1 MVDSGRTDTR
11 RPTLYP
17 GSGSPALLFPE
28 ELPPMSDV
36 ASDTMSLERRVDALR
51 KTIEKLN
58 FDDFILDQ
66 PTATDAEYD
75 AFVRELR
82 NIEAEHPELITPES
96 PTQRVGAAPQG
107 RFSQIRHPL
116 PMLSL
121 SNVYSRDEV
130 AAWAARL
137 DRILPRAE
145 FTFVTEPKIDGLAVA
160 LTYSDGLL
168 QRGATRGDGVTGED
182 VTSNLR
188 TIRNIP
194 LRLMQEDGASVP
206 SIIEVR
212 GEVFMRHVDFETLNE
227 RIERT
232 SGRPFMNPRNAAA
245 GSLRQLDPAITA
257 QRPLRLLAYGIGYA
271 EGGLAVSSHAEA
283 LAELRRLG
291 FETSPDAALHHS
303 IDDVWDRCEWWLERR
318 GALPFEIDGVVV
330 KVNDLRQQEELGY
343 VSREPPWATAYKFPA
358 NQKTSRI
365 NDIVVNVGRTG
376 ALTPLAMLEPV
387 NIGGVI
393 VSRATLHNEDEIRRK
408 DIRIGDSVVVQRAG
422 DVIPQVVQVITERR
436 TGDEREFVMPELC
449 PVCDSPT
456 YRTEGE
462 AVRYCTN
469 SACPAQLKRHIHHFV
484 SRGGMD
490 IEGLGEKL
498 ANRFVDLGMI
508 CDLGDVYSLNWE
520 SIAELEGL
528 GEISVNNL
536 RAAVEASKERPLERL
551 IFALGIPNVGER
563 SSRLLA
569 DRFHSLDNLIAADV
583 DTLDSVP
590 GIGAVQAQSVFDF
603 LHTPENLAVIEKLR
617 AAGVKMVDDD
627 AGDGPADGT
636 LAGKTVV
643 LTGRLLNMTRT
654 EAEAALRRSGA
665 NVAGSVSKKT
675 SAVFAG
681 EDAGSKADRARELG
695 VPVLGEDQLMAI
707 LGGAPLPNG
716 KDLKT

>member
-1 MVDSGRTDTR
+1 
-11 RPTLYP
+11 
-17 GSGSPALLFPE
+17 
-28 ELPPMSDV
+28 MSDV
-36 ASDTMSLERRVDALR
+36 ASDTLSLERRVDALR
-51 KTIEKLN
+51 KKIEKLN
-58 FDDFILDQ
+58 YDYYILDQ

-75 AFVRELR
+75 ALLRELR
-82 NIEAEHPELITPES
+82 AIEAEYPELVTPES
-96 PTQRVGAAPQG
+96 PTQRVGISPQG
-107 RFSQIRHPL
+107 RFSQVRHPL

-121 SNVYSRDEV
+121 SNVYGRDGLE
-130 AAWAARL
+130 AWAARL
-137 DRILPRAE
+137 ERVLPRAD
-145 FTFVTEPKIDGLAVA
+145 FTYVTEPKIDGLAVA

-182 VTSNLR
+182 VTANLR
-188 TIRNIP
+188 TIRNVP
-194 LRLMQEDGASVP
+194 LRLLDGDAAGVP
-206 SIIEVR
+206 RIIEVR
-212 GEVFMRHVDFETLNE
+212 GEVFMRHADFLNLNE
-227 RIERT
+227 RIEGEG
-232 SGRPFMNPRNAAA
+232 GRQFMNPRNAAA

-271 EGGLAVSSHAEA
+271 EGGRVISSHGEA

-291 FETSPDAALHHS
+291 FETSPGAALDES
-303 IDDVWDRCEWWLERR
+303 IDGVWTRCEEWLDRR
-318 GALPFEIDGVVV
+318 SSLPFEIDGVVI

-343 VSREPPWATAYKFPA
+343 VSREPRWATAYKFPA
-358 NQKTSRI
+358 TQQTSRI

-408 DIRIGDSVVVQRAG
+408 DIRIGDTVVVQRAG

-436 TGDEREFVMPELC
+436 TGHEREFIMPELC
-449 PVCDSPT
+449 PVCGSPT
-456 YRTEGE
+456 HRAVGE

-508 CDLGDVYSLNWE
+508 RDLGDIYSLDWE
-520 SIAELEGL
+520 SLTELEGL
-528 GEISVNNL
+528 GETSVTNL
-536 RAAVEASKERPLERL
+536 RAAVEASKDRPLERL
-551 IFALGIPNVGER
+551 IYALGIPNVGER

-583 DTLDSVP
+583 GTLDSVP
-590 GIGAVQAQSVFDF
+590 GIGSVQAENVQDF
-603 LHTPENLAVIEKLR
+603 LNTPANQVVIEKLR
-617 AAGVKMVDDD
+617 AAGVKVVDDD
-627 AGDGPADGT
+627 AGGGPADGP

-643 LTGRLLNMTRT
+643 LTGRLATMTRP
-654 EAEAALRRSGA
+654 EAEAALRRAGA

-695 VPVLGEDQLMAI
+695 VPVLGEEQLLEI
-707 LGGAPLPNG
+707 LRGGPLPDG

>member
-17 GSGSPALLFPE
+17 GSGLPALLSPE
-28 ELPPMSDV
+28 EPPPMPDV
-36 ASDTMSLERRVDALR
+36 ASDTLSLERRVDALR
-51 KTIEKLN
+51 KSIEKLN
-58 FDDFILDQ
+58 YDYYILDQ

-75 AFVRELR
+75 ALLRELR
-82 NIEAEHPELITPES
+82 DIEAEHPELITPES
-96 PTQRVGAAPQG
+96 PTQRVGVAPQG

-121 SNVYSRDEV
+121 SNVYDRQGLD
-130 AAWAARL
+130 AWAARL
-137 DRILPRAE
+137 ERILPRAN
-145 FTFVTEPKIDGLAVA
+145 FAYITEPKIDGLAVA
-160 LTYSDGLL
+160 LTYTDGVL
-168 QRGATRGDGVTGED
+168 QRGATRGDGITGED

-188 TIRNIP
+188 TIRNVP
-194 LRLMQEDGASVP
+194 LRLMNGEATLPNAV
-206 SIIEVR
+206 EVR
-212 GEVFMRHVDFETLNE
+212 GEVFMRHADFVALNV
-227 RIERT
+227 RIEHDG
-232 SGRPFMNPRNAAA
+232 GRPFMNPRNAAA

-271 EGGLAVSSHAEA
+271 EGGRAVSSHADA

-291 FETSPDAALHHS
+291 FETSPDAALHES
-303 IDDVWDRCEWWLERR
+303 IDDVWARCEWWLERR
-318 GALPFEIDGVVV
+318 GSLPFEIDGVVI
-330 KVNDLRQQEELGY
+330 KVDNLRHQEELGF
-343 VSREPPWATAYKFPA
+343 VSREPRWATAYKFPA
-358 NQKTSRI
+358 NQQTSRI

-408 DIRIGDSVVVQRAG
+408 DIRVGDTVVVQRAG
-422 DVIPQVVQVITERR
+422 DVIPQVVQVIVERR
-436 TGDEREFVMPELC
+436 DGSEREFIIPERC
-449 PVCDSPT
+449 PVCGSPT
-456 YRTEGE
+456 HRAEGE

-469 SACPAQLKRHIHHFV
+469 SACPAQLKRHVHHFV

-508 CDLGDVYSLNWE
+508 RDLGDIYSLDWE
-520 SIAELEGL
+520 TITQLEGL
-528 GEISVNNL
+528 GETSVNNL
-536 RAAVEASKERPLERL
+536 RSAIETSKQRPFERL

-569 DRFHSLDNLIAADV
+569 DRFHSIDHLIAADV
-583 DTLDSVP
+583 VAIDSVP
-590 GIGAVQAQSVFDF
+590 GIGSVQAENVHDF
-603 LHTPENLAVIEKLR
+603 LHTRANVVVLEKLR
-617 AAGVKMVDDD
+617 AAGVKMVDDH
-627 AGDGPADGT
+627 AGDGPANGP

-643 LTGRLLNMTRT
+643 LTGRLVNMTRG

-665 NVAGSVSKKT
+665 NVAGSVSKNT

-695 VPVLGEDQLMAI
+695 VPVLREEQLLEI
-707 LGGAPLPNG
+707 LRGAPLPNG

>member
-1 MVDSGRTDTR
+1 MPDG
-11 RPTLYP
+11 P
-17 GSGSPALLFPE
+17 
-28 ELPPMSDV
+28 
-36 ASDTMSLERRVDALR
+36 SDTLSLERRVDALR

-58 FDDFILDQ
+58 YDYYILDQ

-75 AFVRELR
+75 ALLRELR
-82 NIEAEHPELITPES
+82 AIEAEHPEIVSPES
-96 PTQRVGAAPQG
+96 PTQRVGIAPQG

-121 SNVYSRDEV
+121 SNVYDRGGLE
-130 AAWAARL
+130 AWAARL
-137 DRILPRAE
+137 ERILPGVE
-145 FTFVTEPKIDGLAVA
+145 FTYVTEPKIDGLAVA
-160 LTYSDGLL
+160 LTYTDGLL
-168 QRGATRGDGVTGED
+168 QRAATRGDGVTGED

-188 TIRNIP
+188 TIRNVP
-194 LRLMQEDGASVP
+194 LRLMSGEATLPKVV
-206 SIIEVR
+206 EVR
-212 GEVFMRHVDFETLNE
+212 GEVFMRHADFIKLNE
-227 RIERT
+227 RIERDG
-232 SGRPFMNPRNAAA
+232 GRPFMNPRNAAA

-271 EGGLAVSSHAEA
+271 EGGPGISSHAEA
-283 LAELRRLG
+283 LAALRQFG
-291 FETSPDAALHHS
+291 FETSPDAALDES
-303 IDDVWDRCEWWLERR
+303 IDGVWARCETWLERR
-318 GALPFEIDGVVV
+318 GSLPFEIDGVVA
-330 KVNDLRQQEELGY
+330 KVNDLRHQEELGF
-343 VSREPPWATAYKFPA
+343 VSREPRWATAYKFPA
-358 NQKTSRI
+358 TQQTSRI

-436 TGDEREFVMPELC
+436 TGDEREFVMPECC
-449 PVCDSPT
+449 PVCGSPT
-456 YRTEGE
+456 HRTEGE

-508 CDLGDVYSLNWE
+508 RDLGDIYALDWQ
-520 SIAELEGL
+520 SITQLEGL
-528 GEISVNNL
+528 GETSVNNL
-536 RAAVEASKERPLERL
+536 RAAVEASKQCPLERL

-569 DRFHSLDNLIAADV
+569 DRFHSLDNVIAADV
-583 DTLDSVP
+583 ETLDSVP
-590 GIGAVQAQSVFDF
+590 GIGAVQAQSVRDF
-603 LHTPENLAVIEKLR
+603 LGTPENLIVIEKLR

-627 AGDGPADGT
+627 AGDGPADGP

-643 LTGRLLNMTRT
+643 LTGRLMTMTRPA
-654 EAEAALRRSGA
+654 AEAALRRSGA
-665 NVAGSVSKKT
+665 NIAGSVSKKT

-681 EDAGSKADRARELG
+681 EDAGSKADRARALG
-695 VPVLGEDQLMAI
+695 VPVLGEEQLLEI
-707 LGGAPLPNG
+707 LRGAPLPNG